1 MLSDRLIKII
11 ESHAEELTRGAV
23 RKLQSSPHTRSYHGL
38 SQEELHHRV
47 FEVYHDLGRW
57 LLKNTDQAIQAW
69 YDELG
74 KQRFKEGIPLA
85 EVLWALVLTKDHLR
99 ECIGNSMSADS
110 ALELHREQEI
120 YRLVGR
126 FFDRAVCYATEA
138 YQREAFLHREDPAV
152 TIVD

>member
-11 ESHAEELTRGAV
+11 ESRAEELTRGAV
-23 RKLQSSPHTRSYHGL
+23 KKLQSSPHTRSYHGL
-38 SQEELHHRV
+38 SPDELHNRL

-57 LLKNTDQAIQAW
+57 LLKNTDHSIQVR
-69 YDELG
+69 YDEIG

-99 ECIGNSMSADS
+99 ECIGTSMSADS

-120 YRLVGR
+120 YRLIGR
-126 FFDRAVCYATEA
+126 FFDRAVCYAAEA
-138 YQREAFLHREDPAV
+138 YEREASFGREDSVA
-152 TIVD
+152 TMAR